1 MGAARVDTGGERD
14 MNQNGIDY
22 SKICF
27 VIMPFGTKAVT
38 LPSEGTNGPAG
49 KPVEKAVD
57 FDTLYTDIFVPAIS
71 AVNLPE
77 NGKLEPHR
85 TDKDFFTGDIKQ
97 EMFDY
102 LEYSR
107 FALCDISGLNPNVM
121 YELGVRHRAREAGTA
136 IFRQS
141 GLPLPFDINSI
152 KAFPYD
158 YEPAEE
164 AGKARALI
172 TRVLTESLLRNRID
186 SPVGMAL
193 RQQRQSGKIDDL
205 LKQAEDAIRKVDFP
219 GAMNLYR
226 QAVAIAPDNPLPRM
240 KLGLLCRDRGIW
252 EEALEQFTRASEIAP
267 DYAEAWRERGIVENK
282 VAAVAKRPLN
292 ADPAPGEASLR
303 RAVAINDK
311 DFDAHASLGG
321 VLKRAGRLEQSRD
334 AYDKSQQVS
343 GGHPY
348 PLLNVLKL
356 RAALDGK
363 LGLSGPDRIALARAQ
378 RFREGQA
385 QQNPPFDSPW
395 CFFDLAEIKLYR
407 GDAQGFLDTAMEG
420 FERTEHDWQ
429 GKTFV
434 DSLRL
439 LLPAAGELPG
449 LTEGLAELEK
459 LLPPQPA

>member
-1 MGAARVDTGGERD
+1 MSQG
-14 MNQNGIDY
+14 GIDY
-22 SKICF
+22 FKICF
-27 VIMPFGTKAVT
+27 IIMPFGKKKVA
-38 LPSEGTNGPAG
+38 LPSDKKEGAADKPA
-49 KPVEKAVD
+49 EKEVD
-57 FDTLYTDIFVPAIS
+57 FDALYQDIFVPAIGS
-71 AVNLPE
+71 VDLPE
-77 NGKLEPHR
+77 GGKLEPRR
-85 TDKDFFTGDIKQ
+85 TDQDFFTGDIKQ

-107 FALCDISGLNPNVM
+107 FALADISGLNPNVM

-164 AGKARALI
+164 AGKARELI
-172 TRVLTESLLRNRID
+172 TRVLSESLLRNRID
-186 SPVGMAL
+186 SPVRIAL
-193 RQQRQSGKIDDL
+193 RQQRESGKIDEL
-205 LKQAEDAIRKVDFP
+205 LKQAEDAIRKVDFT
-219 GAMNLYR
+219 GAMDFYR

-240 KLGLLCRDRGIW
+240 RLGLLCRDRGVW
-252 EEALEQFTRASEIAP
+252 NEALEQFTRATEIAP
-267 DYAEAWRERGIVENK
+267 NYGEAWRERGIVENK

-292 ADPAPGEASLR
+292 TDPAPGESSLR
-303 RAVAINDK
+303 RAVALNDG
-311 DFDAHASLGG
+311 DFDAYASLGG

-356 RAALDGK
+356 RAALGGK
-363 LGLSGPDRIALARAQ
+363 LGLAGPDKIALARAQ

-385 QQNPPFDSPW
+385 QQKPPFDSPW

-407 GDAQGFLDTAMEG
+407 GDSKGFLDTAMNG
-420 FERTEHDWQ
+420 FEHTEHDWQ
-429 GKTFV
+429 GKTFL

-439 LLPAAGELPG
+439 LLPAAGELAG
-449 LTEGLAELEK
+449 LKEGLAELEK
-459 LLPPQPA
+459 LVPPQPA

>member
-1 MGAARVDTGGERD
+1 MIRAVRVDANKERD
-14 MNQNGIDY
+14 MNQGGINY

-27 VIMPFGTKAVT
+27 VIMPFGKKKVALASDKKGGATDK
-38 LPSEGTNGPAG
+38 PA
-49 KPVEKAVD
+49 EREVD
-57 FDTLYTDIFVPAIS
+57 FDALYNDIFVPAIS
-71 AVNLPE
+71 AVDLPE
-77 NGKLEPHR
+77 LGKLEPHR

-107 FALCDISGLNPNVM
+107 FALADISGLNPNVM

-164 AGKARALI
+164 AGKARELI
-172 TRVLTESLLRNRID
+172 KRVLSESLLRNRID
-186 SPVGMAL
+186 SPVRIAL
-193 RQQRQSGKIDDL
+193 QLQRQSGTIDEL
-205 LKQAEDAIRKVDFP
+205 LKQAEDAIRKVNFT
-219 GAMNLYR
+219 GAMDLYR
-226 QAVAIAPDNPLPRM
+226 QAVAIAPDNPLLRM
-240 KLGLLCRDRGIW
+240 KLGLMCRDRGIW
-252 EEALEQFTRASEIAP
+252 DEALEQFIRATDIAP
-267 DYAEAWRERGIVENK
+267 DYGEAWRERGIVENK
-282 VAAVAKRPLN
+282 VAAVAKQPLN
-292 ADPAPGEASLR
+292 GDPAPGEASLR
-303 RAVAINDK
+303 RAVAINDR

-321 VLKRAGRLEQSRD
+321 VLKRAGRLEQSRE

-348 PLLNVLKL
+348 PLLNALKL

-363 LGLSGPDRIALARAQ
+363 LGLTGPDKIALARAQ

-407 GDAQGFLDTAMEG
+407 GDAQGFLDAAMRG
-420 FERTEHDWQ
+420 FEQTEHDWQ
-429 GKTFV
+429 SKTFV

-449 LTEGLAELEK
+449 LKEGLTELEK
-459 LLPPQPA
+459 LA

>member
-1 MGAARVDTGGERD
+1 
-14 MNQNGIDY
+14 MNQGEIDY

-27 VIMPFGTKAVT
+27 IIMPFGKKKVA
-38 LPSEGTNGPAG
+38 LPSDKKDGMTNSPA
-49 KPVEKAVD
+49 EKEVD
-57 FDTLYTDIFVPAIS
+57 FDALYNDIFVPAIS
-71 AVNLPE
+71 AVDLPE
-77 NGKLEPHR
+77 GGKLEPRR

-107 FALCDISGLNPNVM
+107 FALADISGLNPNVM

-141 GLPLPFDINSI
+141 SLPLPFDINSI

-164 AGKARALI
+164 AGKARELI
-172 TRVLTESLLRNRID
+172 TRVLSESLLRNRID
-186 SPVGMAL
+186 SPVRIAL
-193 RQQRQSGKIDDL
+193 RQQRRFGNIDEL
-205 LKQAEDAIRKVDFP
+205 LKHAEDAIRKVDFT

-240 KLGLLCRDRGIW
+240 RLGLLCRDCGIW
-252 EEALEQFTRASEIAP
+252 DEALEQFTRATDIAP
-267 DYAEAWRERGIVENK
+267 DYGEAWRERGIIENK
-282 VAAVAKRPLN
+282 VAAVAKQPLN
-292 ADPAPGEASLR
+292 RDPAPGEASLR
-303 RAVAINDK
+303 RAIAINGK
-311 DFDAHASLGG
+311 DFDAYASVGG
-321 VLKRAGRLEQSRD
+321 VLKRAGRLQQSRD
-334 AYDKSQQVS
+334 AYDESQHVS

-363 LGLSGPDRIALARAQ
+363 LALTGPDKIALARAQ

-407 GDAQGFLDTAMEG
+407 GDAKGFLDTAMRGLEH
-420 FERTEHDWQ
+420 TEHDWQ

-434 DSLRL
+434 ESLRL

-449 LTEGLAELEK
+449 LNDGLAELEK
-459 LLPPQPA
+459 LV

>member
-1 MGAARVDTGGERD
+1 
-14 MNQNGIDY
+14 MNQNAIDY
-22 SKICF
+22 SRICF
-27 VIMPFGTKAVT
+27 VIMPFGTKAVQPPPERKNSST
-38 LPSEGTNGPAG
+38 DR
-49 KPVEKAVD
+49 PVEKAVN

-71 AVNLPE
+71 AVDLPE
-77 NGKLEPHR
+77 GGKLEPHR
-85 TDKDFFTGDIKQ
+85 TDRDFFAGDIKQ
-97 EMFDY
+97 DMFDY

-136 IFRQS
+136 IFRQT

-158 YEPAEE
+158 YEPAE
-164 AGKARALI
+164 AAAQARALI
-172 TRVLTESLLRNRID
+172 TKVLDESLQRNRID
-186 SPVGMAL
+186 SPVRIAL

-205 LKQAEDAIRKVDFP
+205 LKQAEDAIRKVNFP
-219 GAMNLYR
+219 GAMDIYR

-252 EEALEQFTRASEIAP
+252 QEALEQFTRASEIAP
-267 DYAEAWRERGIVENK
+267 DYPEAWRERGIAENK
-282 VAAVAKRPLN
+282 IAADAKRPMDG
-292 ADPAPGEASLR
+292 DPAPGEESLR

-311 DFDAHASLGG
+311 DFDAYASLGG
-321 VLKRAGRLEQSRD
+321 VLKRAGRIEQSRD
-334 AYDKSQQVS
+334 AYDKSQQLS

-348 PLLNVLKL
+348 PLLNALKL

-363 LGLSGPDRIALARAQ
+363 LGLTGPDKIALARAQ

-407 GDAQGFLDTAMEG
+407 GDAHGFLDTATQG
-420 FERTEHDWQ
+420 FEHTDHDWQ
-429 GKTFV
+429 GKSFV
-434 DSLRL
+434 KSLRL
-439 LLPAAGELPG
+439 LLPAASELPG

-459 LLPPQPA
+459 LLPPEMA